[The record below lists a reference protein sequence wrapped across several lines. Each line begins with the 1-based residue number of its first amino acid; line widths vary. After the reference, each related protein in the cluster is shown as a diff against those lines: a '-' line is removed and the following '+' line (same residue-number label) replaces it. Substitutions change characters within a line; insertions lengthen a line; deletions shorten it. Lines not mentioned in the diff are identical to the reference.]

1 MGRGLSKKGLDM
13 KNKKKVSL
21 KFDVVSALFMFPLF
35 FMLFRYISRGDTYD
49 PIAIFGAAGLFL
61 IGMIIAVVN
70 NEF

>member
-1 MGRGLSKKGLDM
+1 ML
-13 KNKKKVSL
+13 
-21 KFDVVSALFMFPLF
+21 PLF

-49 PIAIFGAAGLFL
+49 PIAIFGAAGFFL

>member
-1 MGRGLSKKGLDM
+1 M

-49 PIAIFGAAGLFL
+49 PIAVLGAVAFFC
-61 IGMIIAVVN
+61 IGIIAAAIN
-70 NEF
+70 SKI